1 MVYLFFSA
9 LSFTFSSWSEKPP
22 GGAGSV
28 PTGGFWPT
36 PSRGEWGPARGC
48 GLWRWSPLG
57 LPPNE
62 WSCSSG
68 GSSCRRLWTV
78 PRGELDALHII
89 CLCSV
94 TVICHTSAYKPVRGQ
109 KEGYIWKRREQL
121 HCHFKN
127 LRALLFRSLLCHLV
141 LFRSF
146 RFTLPLYDQF

>member
-1 MVYLFFSA
+1 MKLRSHSVIIFSA
-9 LSFTFSSWSEKPP
+9 PSFPFSSRSEKPP

-62 WSCSSG
+62 WSCSGG

-78 PRGELDALHII
+78 PCGELDALHII

-109 KEGYIWKRREQL
+109 KEGYLWKRREQL
-121 HCHFKN
+121 LCHF
-127 LRALLFRSLLCHLV
+127 
-141 LFRSF
+141 
-146 RFTLPLYDQF
+146 